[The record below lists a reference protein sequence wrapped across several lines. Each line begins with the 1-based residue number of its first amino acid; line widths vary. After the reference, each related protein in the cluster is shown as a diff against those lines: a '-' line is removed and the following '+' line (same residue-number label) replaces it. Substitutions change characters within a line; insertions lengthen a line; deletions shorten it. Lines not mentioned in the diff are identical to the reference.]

1 MNNVVASLTHVE
13 LSKEMI
19 IGQKSKK
26 ANDVSLL
33 NATEMMEKRGRK
45 GKDKV
50 NQLENKWQ
58 N

>member
-1 MNNVVASLTHVE
+1 MHVE

-45 GKDKV
+45 DKV

>member
-1 MNNVVASLTHVE
+1 
-13 LSKEMI
+13 MI